1 MSKIFL
7 FFTIVLIHYS
17 FHNELLT
24 VYVHVHN
31 GSLLHKKIIFN
42 SIKYNKWQ
50 CPGWCCTSDGGQIRL
65 NYFSHLTVKVGSY
78 MYLFIISLA
87 KQFSKLFP
95 PKLHGMTNRRYFV
108 QIPQGKMKFSI
119 EDFSLLNFTIG
130 NLCHVIFLKDILC
143 LIIALG
149 IFKFPWGKLSVV
161 NLHGTLIILYNNYTF
176 FWKYNIIKWYY

>member
-1 MSKIFL
+1 MTVSGKMLHVRWRANSVELL
-7 FFTIVLIHYS
+7 FTFDCQSWFIHVCIHY
-17 FHNELLT
+17 
-24 VYVHVHN
+24 
-31 GSLLHKKIIFN
+31 
-42 SIKYNKWQ
+42 
-50 CPGWCCTSDGGQIRL
+50 
-65 NYFSHLTVKVGSY
+65 
-78 MYLFIISLA
+78 IIS
-87 KQFSKLFP
+87 KQFWKLFP
-95 PKLHGMTNRRYFV
+95 PKLHGMTNRRHFV
-108 QIPQGKMKFSI
+108 QIPQGKMKFPI